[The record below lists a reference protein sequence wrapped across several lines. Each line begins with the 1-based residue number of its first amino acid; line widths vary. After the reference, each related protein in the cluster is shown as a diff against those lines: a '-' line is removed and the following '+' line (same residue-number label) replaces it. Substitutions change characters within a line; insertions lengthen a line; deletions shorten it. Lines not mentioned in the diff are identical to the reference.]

1 MKTFTPK
8 PSDIEQKWYV
18 VDADGQVLGRMATRI
33 ADILRGKNKPIWAP
47 HMDCGDFVVVINA
60 DKVKLTGR
68 KMENKTYVHY
78 TGYPGGL
85 RQTPISRVM
94 EKKPE
99 FVVRHAVRGMLPH
112 NKLGRH
118 MLRKLKIYAAPEHP
132 HTAQQPETLT
142 L

>member
-1 MKTFTPK
+1 MKTYTPK

-18 VDADGQVLGRMATRI
+18 IDANGQVLGRLACKV

-47 HMDCGDFVVVINA
+47 HMDCGDFVVIINA

-68 KMENKTYVHY
+68 KMEQRKYTHF

-85 RQTPISRVM
+85 RQTPIARMM

-99 FVVRHAVRGMLPH
+99 FVVRHAVRGMLPS
-112 NKLGRH
+112 NTLGRH
-118 MLRKLKIYAAPEHP
+118 MLRKLKVYASPEHP
-132 HTAQQPETLT
+132 HAAQQPEPITL
-142 L
+142 

>member
-1 MKTFTPK
+1 LKTFTPK

-18 VDADGQVLGRMATRI
+18 IDANGQVLGRLATRI

-60 DKVKLTGR
+60 DKVLLTGR
-68 KMENKTYVHY
+68 KMTDKRYVHY

-85 RQTPISRVM
+85 RHTPISRVM

-99 FVVRHAVRGMLPH
+99 FVLRHAVRGMMPH

-118 MLRKLKIYAAPEHP
+118 MLRKLKIYTTPEHP
-132 HTAQQPETLT
+132 HAAQQPETLT

>member
-1 MKTFTPK
+1 MKTYTPK

-18 VDADGQVLGRMATRI
+18 IDANGQGLDRLACKV

-47 HMDCGDFVVVINA
+47 HMDCGDFVVIINA

-68 KMENKTYVHY
+68 KMEQKKYTHF

-85 RQTPISRVM
+85 RQTPIARMM

-99 FVVRHAVRGMLPH
+99 FVVRHAVRGMLPS
-112 NKLGRH
+112 NTLGRH
-118 MLRKLKIYAAPEHP
+118 MLRKLKVYASPEHP
-132 HTAQQPETLT
+132 HAAQQPEPITL
-142 L
+142 